1 MKSKLFILLFLLVT
15 HLGIAQNTHFW
26 DGIEAFDGP
35 TDDNPV
41 MASQLDFYFDKLV
54 TPLPDSITMEIDRLV
69 ERTGNNTDLR
79 DFILWHLLEKYRHPE
94 YMTQDQV
101 FVWLYDRYFSQ
112 LEIKDLHETNLA
124 LIRDKAERLRRLA
137 LFNIAPDIPLGD
149 SINLQ
154 SVESE
159 YTVLFFHD
167 HDCDVCRQEMRD
179 LDSVCAEHP
188 EITALKIDL
197 NSDTEGLDALY
208 DAYDIETTPLIY
220 VLNKDKRII
229 AKKIRA
235 KQMDLV
241 ILGQNQRQ
249 VRVMSY
255 NVRHCAGIDM
265 VLDYDRTAAV
275 ITKQQPDVVALQEL
289 DSMTGR
295 SSHRYQL
302 GELAERTQYHPIFG
316 SAIDYDG
323 GKYGVGI
330 LTRENPVSIKRIPL
344 PGEEPRVLLVVELKD
359 YVIACTHLDLEAEQ
373 RLASVPLIVAEAQ
386 RWQKPFILAG
396 DWNDVPDSPLLQEM
410 TKSFT
415 ILSGDDA
422 TFPADE
428 PQECI
433 DYVASFK
440 GQSVMALKSSVI
452 NEPEA
457 SDHRPLVVSVGLT
470 F

>member
-1 MKSKLFILLFLLVT
+1 MKSKLLILLLMFVT
-15 HLGIAQNTHFW
+15 NISWAQNARFW

-35 TDDNPV
+35 TDKNPV
-41 MASQLDFYFDKLV
+41 LASQLDFYFDKLV
-54 TPLPDSITMEIDRLV
+54 APLPDSITMEIDRLV

-94 YMTQDQV
+94 YITQDQV
-101 FVWLYDRYFSQ
+101 YVWLYDQYFSQ
-112 LEIKDLHETNLA
+112 LEIKDLNAADLA
-124 LIRDKAERLRRLA
+124 LISEKAERFRRLA
-137 LFNIAPDIPLGD
+137 INNPAPEIKLD
-149 SINLQ
+149 SLDLSTI
-154 SVESE
+154 ESK
-159 YTVLFFHD
+159 YTILFFYD
-167 HDCDVCRQEMRD
+167 HECEVCQLEMRD

-197 NSDTEGLDALY
+197 NSDMVGLDALY

-220 VLNKDKRII
+220 VLDRDKRII

-235 KQMDLV
+235 RQIGLV
-241 ILGQNQRQ
+241 IRQNQQQ

-255 NVRHCAGIDM
+255 NVRHCAGMDM

-275 ITKQQPDVVALQEL
+275 ISKQQPDVVALQEL

-295 SSHRYQL
+295 SGHCYQL
-302 GELAERTQYHPIFG
+302 GELADRTQYYSIFG

-323 GKYGVGI
+323 GTYGVGI
-330 LTRENPVSIKRIPL
+330 LTRESPVSVKRIPL
-344 PGEEPRVLLVVELKD
+344 PGEEPRVLLVVELND

-422 TFPADE
+422 TFPADK

-433 DYVASFK
+433 DYVASFQ
-440 GQSVMALKSSVI
+440 GQSVMSMKSSVI